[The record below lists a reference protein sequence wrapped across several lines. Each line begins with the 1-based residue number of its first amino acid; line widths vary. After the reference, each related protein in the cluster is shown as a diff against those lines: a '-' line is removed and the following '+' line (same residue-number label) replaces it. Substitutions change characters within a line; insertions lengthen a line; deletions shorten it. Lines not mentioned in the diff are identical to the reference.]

1 MACCDD
7 CENGMGNCGSGLGE
21 LMGDLAAGSR
31 VRVGFEFDY
40 SGAYNPDEIEGQ
52 LTSYIQNALYNY
64 LADGVTFSDVRV
76 SVSPPGYFSSGYI
89 TVEATTRTPL
99 PTPNSFGDM
108 VAYGIAQYLP
118 RIVAT
123 RRDETLVDSY
133 GQAQT
138 QAPGLP
144 PAGVPQ
150 VCSWDTMDFRD
161 YLDCQ
166 LGIGKFANRS
176 GTQAPQVNT
185 NPQAPSA
192 PGACNW
198 SQMSFGDYVACQ
210 LGIKSAVGGIAAGAT
225 GALVGVAAITIL
237 AVVLLKR

>member
-1 MACCDD
+1 
-7 CENGMGNCGSGLGE
+7 
-21 LMGDLAAGSR
+21 MGDLAAGSR
-31 VRVGFEFDY
+31 LRVGFEFDY
-40 SGAYNPDEIEGQ
+40 SGAYNPDEIESQ
-52 LTSYIQNALYNY
+52 IVSYIQGALYNY

-108 VAYGIAQYLP
+108 VAYGITQYLP

-133 GQAQT
+133 GTTQT

-161 YLDCQ
+161 YWDCQ
-166 LGIGKFANRS
+166 FSIGKFAKRP
-176 GTQAPQVNT
+176 GTQTPTVNT
-185 NPQAPSA
+185 NQPPPP
-192 PGACNW
+192 PGTCVW
-198 SQMSFGDYVACQ
+198 SQMSVGDYIACQ
-210 LGIKSAVGGIAAGAT
+210 LGIKSAVQGVAAGAV
-225 GALVGVAAITIL
+225 GGLVGVAALVIL
-237 AVVLLKR
+237 GVALLKR